1 MANANSTAPE
11 EARLRQDVEAPK
23 AHGKELEGTYHW
35 GRGGQ
40 GNMTTLVR
48 TQSGVAAGEGEK
60 PMLLSSLGGGG
71 GNTNNY
77 NTTSNK
83 NGNRSGSFGG
93 IVNKGRELLGLK
105 KDYNNKVAQE
115 SAVE

>member
-11 EARLRQDVEAPK
+11 EARQRQDVEAPK

-48 TQSGVAAGEGEK
+48 TQSGVAAGEGDN
-60 PMLLSSLGGGG
+60 L
-71 GNTNNY
+71 NI
-77 NTTSNK
+77 TSNNK
-83 NGNRSGSFGG
+83 SGNRSGSFGG

-105 KDYNNKVAQE
+105 KDHNNKVAQE
-115 SAVE
+115 NAVE

>member
-11 EARLRQDVEAPK
+11 EARQRQDVEAPK

-48 TQSGVAAGEGEK
+48 TQSGVAAGEGDN
-60 PMLLSSLGGGG
+60 LL
-71 GNTNNY
+71 
-77 NTTSNK
+77 NTTSNNK
-83 NGNRSGSFGG
+83 SGNRSGSFGG

-105 KDYNNKVAQE
+105 KDHNNKVAQE